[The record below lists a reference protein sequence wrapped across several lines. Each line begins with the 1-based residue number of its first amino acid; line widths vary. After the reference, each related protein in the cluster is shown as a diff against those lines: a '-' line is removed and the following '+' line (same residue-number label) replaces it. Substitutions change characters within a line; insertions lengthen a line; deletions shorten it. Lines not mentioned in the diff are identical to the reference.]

1 MHITR
6 WRKVGRD
13 LRAGREKTLL
23 LLLCGL
29 PQRLPVPQL
38 GMNCT
43 KLHVRPE
50 EKCASNG
57 AAFPPFHSSG
67 CPSFPLP
74 LRYAFRILAREMA
87 ERMISDVLAKPDAAL
102 EMTLRPSLFS
112 EFTGQAK
119 VKERLEITVAAAKQR
134 NEAIDHVLLSG
145 PPGLGKTTLANI
157 IAKAMGA
164 NMKSTSGPTIE
175 KAGDLAGLLTN
186 LEEGDV
192 LFIDEIHRLQKTIEE
207 YLYPAMEDFKLDII
221 IDQGPNA
228 RSVRLNLPRFTLI
241 GATTRSGLLT
251 APLLTRFA
259 VRERLDYYQAEQ
271 LQQIVVRSARLLNV
285 DIEPNG
291 AHEIARRS
299 RGTPRIANN
308 LLRRVRDYAQVKY
321 DGRITASVAD
331 KALAMLEIDQNG
343 LDEMD
348 KRILEAVIVKFG
360 GGPVGIN
367 SLAVAVGE
375 EPDTIEEVY
384 EPYLIM
390 EGYLNRTS
398 QGRVATEL
406 GYKKLGL
413 KATADN
419 QPRLL

>member
-1 MHITR
+1 
-6 WRKVGRD
+6 
-13 LRAGREKTLL
+13 
-23 LLLCGL
+23 
-29 PQRLPVPQL
+29 
-38 GMNCT
+38 
-43 KLHVRPE
+43 
-50 EKCASNG
+50 
-57 AAFPPFHSSG
+57 
-67 CPSFPLP
+67 
-74 LRYAFRILAREMA
+74 MA
-87 ERMISDVLAKPDAAL
+87 ERTISDVLTKPDAAL

-112 EFTGQAK
+112 EFTGQAR

-134 NEAIDHVLLSG
+134 GEAIDHILLSG

-164 NMKSTSGPTIE
+164 NLKSTSGPTIE

-186 LEEGDV
+186 LEVGDV

-251 APLLTRFA
+251 APLLTRFP

-271 LQQIVVRSARLLNV
+271 IEHIVVRSARLLN
-285 DIEPNG
+285 IEIDPNG
-291 AHEIARRS
+291 AREIARRS

-308 LLRRVRDYAQVKY
+308 LLRRVRDYAQVRG
-321 DGRITASVAD
+321 DGHISADIAD
-331 KALAMLEIDQNG
+331 KSLAMLEIDENG

-348 KRILEAVIVKFG
+348 KRILEAIIVKFG
-360 GGPVGIN
+360 GGPVGVS

-375 EPDTIEEVY
+375 EPDTLEEVY

-390 EGYLNRTS
+390 EGYLKRTP

-406 GYKKLGL
+406 SYKKLGL
-413 KATADN
+413 KAAGN
-419 QPRLL
+419 QPKLF

>member
-1 MHITR
+1 ML
-6 WRKVGRD
+6 
-13 LRAGREKTLL
+13 LR
-23 LLLCGL
+23 
-29 PQRLPVPQL
+29 
-38 GMNCT
+38 M
-43 KLHVRPE
+43 
-50 EKCASNG
+50 S
-57 AAFPPFHSSG
+57 
-67 CPSFPLP
+67 
-74 LRYAFRILAREMA
+74 
-87 ERMISDVLAKPDAAL
+87 ERMVSDVLTQPDAAL

-119 VKERLEITVAAAKQR
+119 VKERLEIAVQAAKQR
-134 NEAIDHVLLSG
+134 NEPIDHILLSG

-157 IAKAMGA
+157 IAKSMGA
-164 NMKSTSGPTIE
+164 NLKSTSGPTIE

-228 RSVRLNLPRFTLI
+228 RSIRLNLPHFTLI

-251 APLLTRFA
+251 APLLTRFP
-259 VRERLDYYQAEQ
+259 VRERVDYYNAEQ
-271 LQQIVVRSARLLNV
+271 LQTIVVRSARLLNI
-285 DIEPNG
+285 DIDTQG
-291 AHEIARRS
+291 AMEIARRS

-308 LLRRVRDYAQVKY
+308 LLRRVRDYAQVRG
-321 DGRITASVAD
+321 DGHITAEIANR
-331 KALAMLEIDQNG
+331 ALALLEIDQHG

-348 KRILEAVIVKFG
+348 KRILEAIVLKFS
-360 GGPVGIN
+360 GGPVGVN
-367 SLAVAVGE
+367 SLAVVVGE

-390 EGYLNRTS
+390 EGYLNRTP

-406 GYKKLGL
+406 TYKRFGL
-413 KATADN
+413 AAPQAA
-419 QPRLL
+419 QPRLF

>member
-1 MHITR
+1 
-6 WRKVGRD
+6 
-13 LRAGREKTLL
+13 
-23 LLLCGL
+23 
-29 PQRLPVPQL
+29 
-38 GMNCT
+38 
-43 KLHVRPE
+43 
-50 EKCASNG
+50 
-57 AAFPPFHSSG
+57 
-67 CPSFPLP
+67 
-74 LRYAFRILAREMA
+74 MA
-87 ERMISDVLAKPDAAL
+87 ERIVSEVLTKPDAAL

-134 NEAIDHVLLSG
+134 NEAIDHILLNG

-164 NMKSTSGPTIE
+164 NLKSTSGPTIE

-251 APLLTRFA
+251 APLLTRFGLC
-259 VRERLDYYQAEQ
+259 ERLDYYQAEQ
-271 LQQIVVRSARLLNV
+271 LQEIVLRSARLLN
-285 DIEPNG
+285 IEIEEAG
-291 AHEIARRS
+291 AREIARRS

-308 LLRRVRDYAQVKY
+308 LLRRVRDYAQVRG
-321 DGRITASVAD
+321 DGKITAP
-331 KALAMLEIDQNG
+331 LAEKSLFILEIDENG
-343 LDEMD
+343 LDKMD
-348 KRILEAVIVKFG
+348 KRILEAIITKFS
-360 GGPVGIN
+360 GGPVGVS

-375 EPDTIEEVY
+375 EPDTLEEVY

-390 EGYLNRTS
+390 EGYLKRTP

-406 GYKKLGL
+406 SYKKLGL
-413 KATADN
+413 KAAPAS
-419 QPRLL
+419 QPGLF

>member
-1 MHITR
+1 
-6 WRKVGRD
+6 
-13 LRAGREKTLL
+13 
-23 LLLCGL
+23 
-29 PQRLPVPQL
+29 
-38 GMNCT
+38 
-43 KLHVRPE
+43 
-50 EKCASNG
+50 
-57 AAFPPFHSSG
+57 
-67 CPSFPLP
+67 
-74 LRYAFRILAREMA
+74 MA
-87 ERMISDVLAKPDAAL
+87 ERPISTLNKPDVAL
-102 EMTLRPSLFS
+102 ELTLRPSLFS
-112 EFTGQAK
+112 DFTGQAK
-119 VKERLEITVAAAKQR
+119 VKERLEIAVAAAKQR
-134 NEAIDHVLLSG
+134 VEALDHILLSG
-145 PPGLGKTTLANI
+145 PPGLGKTTLAYI
-157 IAKAMGA
+157 IAKAMGT
-164 NMKSTSGPTIE
+164 NLKSTSGPIIE

-186 LEEGDV
+186 LDEGDV

-259 VRERLDYYQAEQ
+259 VRERLDYYQAAQ
-271 LQQIVVRSARLLNV
+271 LHEIVVRSARLLNV
-285 DIEPNG
+285 EIELNG

-308 LLRRVRDYAQVKY
+308 LLRRVRDYAQVRS
-321 DGRITASVAD
+321 DGRITVSVAD
-331 KALAMLEIDQNG
+331 QALAMLEIDQNG

-348 KRILEAVIVKFG
+348 KRILDAVIVKFG
-360 GGPVGIN
+360 GGPVGLN

-390 EGYLNRTS
+390 EGYLNRTA

-406 GYKKLGL
+406 SYKKLNLTLAKG
-413 KATADN
+413 N
-419 QPRLL
+419 QTTFL